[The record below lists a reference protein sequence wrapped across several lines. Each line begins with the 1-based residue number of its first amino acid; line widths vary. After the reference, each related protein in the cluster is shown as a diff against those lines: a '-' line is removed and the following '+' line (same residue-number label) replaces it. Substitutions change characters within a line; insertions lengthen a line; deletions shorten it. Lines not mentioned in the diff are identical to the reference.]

1 MSKIWV
7 VFLYEYLRHV
17 KTKRFLFGLL
27 SLPLTIL
34 LVGIIAVGAIV
45 LTTDFRPVG
54 VVDQSGLFQHAQP
67 FSEKSENPLSV
78 EVLPFPDEETARK
91 ALDSGEIQGYYVI
104 QPDYLA
110 TGKVRAV
117 SQTGLDEIAN
127 DTFSKFLLTHLLKN
141 EDPLVQERM
150 LEGSQVS
157 LRSLTEEGK
166 YSTRTLF
173 GPVAVLIL
181 GMIFFFAINIIG
193 NYLLRALVDEK
204 ENRTMEIILTS
215 LSTDQ
220 FMIGKIFGNMSVGMT
235 QLFFWFAI
243 PILMGIFVLTR
254 VPLLRTINI
263 DLTPF
268 WLMMLLAFPAFIMV
282 AALMTLAG
290 ATATESREAQQI
302 ASLFSLPFM
311 IPFYFLEIILEHPN
325 SPLAIGFSLFPFT
338 SLIGLPLRA
347 LATSFPTWQSVIA
360 IGLMVLSAMGSI
372 WLASRAFRLGM
383 LRYGK
388 KLSLL
393 EIFRSRA

>member
-1 MSKIWV
+1 MSKVWI
-7 VFLYEYLRHV
+7 VFFHEYLRHV

-34 LVGIIAVGAIV
+34 LTSIIAVGAIV
-45 LTTDFRPVG
+45 VTTDLRPVG
-54 VVDQSGLFQHAQP
+54 AVDQSGLFQNAQP
-67 FSEKSENPLSV
+67 YSEKKEDPLSV
-78 EVLPFPDEETARK
+78 EVLPFPNEETARK

-117 SQTGLDEIAN
+117 SQTGLDKSAN
-127 DTFSKFLLTHLLKN
+127 DAFSKFLLTHLLKN
-141 EDPLVQERM
+141 EDPLVRERM

-157 LRSLTEEGK
+157 LKSPTEENK
-166 YSTRTLF
+166 YSTRTPF
-173 GPVAVLIL
+173 EPFAVLIL

-220 FMIGKIFGNMSVGMT
+220 FMIGKILGNLSVGMT
-235 QLFFWFAI
+235 QIFFWFAI
-243 PILMGIFVLTR
+243 PILMGVFALTR
-254 VPLLRTINI
+254 IPLLRTINI

-311 IPFYFLEIILEHPN
+311 IPFYFLQIFLEHPD
-325 SPLAIGFSLFPFT
+325 SPLSIGLSLFPFT

-347 LATSFPTWQSVIA
+347 LATSIPTWQSVLA
-360 IGLMVLSAMGSI
+360 IGLMVLSAVGSI
-372 WLASRAFRLGM
+372 WLASRAFRLSM

>member
-1 MSKIWV
+1 MSKVWV
-7 VFLYEYLRHV
+7 VFLHEYLRHV

-34 LVGIIAVGAIV
+34 LMGIIAVGAIV
-45 LTTDFRPVG
+45 LITDFRPVG
-54 VVDQSGLFQHAQP
+54 VVDQSGLFQNAKP
-67 FSEKSENPLSV
+67 FSEKEEDPLSV
-78 EVLPFPDEETARK
+78 EVLPYPDEKTARK
-91 ALDSGEIQGYYVI
+91 ALDSGEIQGYYII
-104 QPDYLA
+104 QPDYLT
-110 TGKVRAV
+110 TGEVRAV

-127 DTFSKFLLTHLLKN
+127 DTFTKFLLANLLRH
-141 EDPLVQERM
+141 EDSLVQERI
-150 LEGSQVS
+150 LEGSKVS
-157 LRSLTEEGK
+157 LKSLAEEGTF
-166 YSTRTLF
+166 STRTPL
-173 GPVAVLIL
+173 GLIAILLL
-181 GMIFFFAINIIG
+181 GIIFFFAVNIIG

-243 PILMGIFVLTR
+243 PILIGIFVLTR

-311 IPFYFLEIILEHPN
+311 IPFYFLEIFLEHPD
-325 SPLAIGFSLFPFT
+325 SPLALGFSLFPFT

-347 LATSFPTWQSVIA
+347 LATSIPAWQSVLA
-360 IGLMVLSAMGSI
+360 IGLMTFSAIGSI

-388 KLSLL
+388 KLSLM